1 MCRPALLLY
10 AVVYKEMEEGINCDV
25 GNDNHGDVG
34 ELVHKEVYCQENQ
47 RKAQY
52 RYQRDMRRQS

>member
-10 AVVYKEMEEGINCDV
+10 AVVYKEMEDGVNYDV
-25 GNDNHGDVG
+25 GDDNNRDVC
-34 ELVHKEVYCQENQ
+34 ELVHKEVYCQESQ
-47 RKAQY
+47 RQTQY

>member
-1 MCRPALLLY
+1 
-10 AVVYKEMEEGINCDV
+10 MEEGVNCDV

-34 ELVHKEVYCQENQ
+34 ELVHKEVYCQESQ
-47 RKAQY
+47 SKAQY